1 MKSYVR
7 DCIGVALL
15 VLSVSVSILAQ
26 ETPPA
31 HPTVP
36 APADTDGAPLTL
48 GEAVR
53 RALERGFDLELQSYP
68 LQNSRDDVL
77 IAQSAF
83 SPTLTANAGKN
94 VASTAATDVLPVT
107 TISGVTSGVNLQERL
122 PTGTSVGIGTNLN
135 RIDTSASAT
144 SLYDSGVTL
153 SLTQPLLRGFG
164 RRVTTAGV
172 RSAEIGLNN
181 AQRTYLDGAL
191 SVIQQTEKVYYGL
204 AGAREQLAVVRA
216 SLTLAEKLLQEAQG
230 KHRAGMA
237 TKLDELQAEVGV
249 ASARNNVLLAQS
261 AAKSAEDSLLALLGR
276 FEFDRTLGPAVLD
289 DREADPSPRVEIAYA
304 YALAHQPAY
313 LNALANIDL
322 AKISLQTAQDRL
334 KPELDLS
341 VGFNFNGADTSTRAA
356 FDNAFIADNRGWQ
369 AGLALTY
376 PLGRMAEKAQFRQ
389 ARSTLS
395 QQELGVEQLGQNILV
410 QVRGAVRD
418 VATSEE
424 AVKLASQSVDLSA
437 RQYELE
443 NARFKAGL
451 STGRIVLQAQD
462 DLEKARVALVQAKL
476 NRRMSYSALRRIEGS
491 GLERYGIEL
500 RLP

>member
-1 MKSYVR
+1 
-7 DCIGVALL
+7 
-15 VLSVSVSILAQ
+15 
-26 ETPPA
+26 
-31 HPTVP
+31 
-36 APADTDGAPLTL
+36 
-48 GEAVR
+48 
-53 RALERGFDLELQSYP
+53 
-68 LQNSRDDVL
+68 
-77 IAQSAF
+77 
-83 SPTLTANAGKN
+83 
-94 VASTAATDVLPVT
+94 
-107 TISGVTSGVNLQERL
+107 
-122 PTGTSVGIGTNLN
+122 
-135 RIDTSASAT
+135 
-144 SLYDSGVTL
+144 
-153 SLTQPLLRGFG
+153 
-164 RRVTTAGV
+164 
-172 RSAEIGLNN
+172 
-181 AQRTYLDGAL
+181 
-191 SVIQQTEKVYYGL
+191 
-204 AGAREQLAVVRA
+204 
-216 SLTLAEKLLQEAQG
+216 
-230 KHRAGMA
+230 MA

-276 FEFDRTLGPAVLD
+276 FEFDRTLGPAILD

-395 QQELGVEQLGQNILV
+395 QQELGVEQLEQNILV